1 MGFLGGFLGG
11 ALGWSIGGPIGGII
25 GFLLGSAF
33 TAKSISGSTTATTQ
47 GDFKVSLLILI
58 ATVMKADG
66 TPTKREL
73 QEVKNFLVANFGEE
87 GALEALQMLK
97 KILDQNYDYKS
108 VCLQINASLNYS
120 SKLELLHLL
129 FKISC
134 SDELT
139 TNELVL
145 LRQMSSLMGISS
157 VDFDSL
163 RAVYD
168 QATGRNGYRNRT
180 ISSKEELELAFQILE
195 IKPDAPEAEIKK
207 AYRRMAMKYHPDKVN
222 NLGEDIKKTATEK
235 FRAVNNAYETIKKAQ
250 GFA

>member
-66 TPTKREL
+66 TSTKREL

-97 KILDQNYDYKS
+97 
-108 VCLQINASLNYS
+108 
-120 SKLELLHLL
+120 
-129 FKISC
+129 
-134 SDELT
+134 
-139 TNELVL
+139 
-145 LRQMSSLMGISS
+145 
-157 VDFDSL
+157 
-163 RAVYD
+163 
-168 QATGRNGYRNRT
+168 
-180 ISSKEELELAFQILE
+180 
-195 IKPDAPEAEIKK
+195 
-207 AYRRMAMKYHPDKVN
+207 
-222 NLGEDIKKTATEK
+222 
-235 FRAVNNAYETIKKAQ
+235 
-250 GFA
+250 